1 MNAVVNTT
9 PLVALGQIGRLDLL
23 RQLFD
28 QVLVPEIVYKESVSG
43 GDSRPGAEEIQQA
56 IWIVRRTLPEESGWQ
71 TDFFGLDA
79 GERDV
84 LRLAGIIQPDW
95 VIIDEKL
102 GRRVAKTLGFQ
113 VKGTLG
119 ILVAAYQE
127 KHIDRGE
134 ALLAISELETSTVR
148 VSQHLVDWFRSQL

>member
-23 RQLFD
+23 RRLFD
-28 QVLVPEIVYKESVSG
+28 KVLIPEVVYQESVSG
-43 GDSRPGAEEIQQA
+43 GDSRPGAEEIREA
-56 IWIVRRTLPEESGWQ
+56 TWIVQRELPGESGWQ
-71 TDFFGLDA
+71 VDLFGLDA
-79 GERDV
+79 RERDV
-84 LRLAGIIQPDW
+84 LRLAGIIEPGW

-102 GRRVAKTLGFQ
+102 GRRVALASGFQ

-127 KHIDRGE
+127 KHIDRLE
-134 ALLAISELETSTVR
+134 ALLAVSE
-148 VSQHLVDWFRSQL
+148 